1 MKQNKIYVGALSSC
15 TTETELREAFS
26 EFGSIDDIK
35 IIIDRYTGESKG
47 FAFITFSS
55 NASAIKALN
64 MDGKELKER
73 TIRVSAAR
81 KKENFRANQNRW

>member
-1 MKQNKIYVGALSSC
+1 MKQNKIYVGSLSSC
-15 TTETELREAFS
+15 TTETEIREAFS

-55 NASAIKALN
+55 NSSAVKALN

-81 KKENFRANQNRW
+81 KKENFRGNQNRW

>member
-1 MKQNKIYVGALSSC
+1 M
-15 TTETELREAFS
+15 S

-55 NASAIKALN
+55 NSSAIKALN
-64 MDGKELKER
+64 MDEKELKER
-73 TIRVSAAR
+73 TILVSAAR
-81 KKENFRANQNRW
+81 KKENFRGNQNRW

>member
-1 MKQNKIYVGALSSC
+1 MEHNKIYVGSLSSC
-15 TTETELREAFS
+15 TTETDLRSVFS
-26 EFGSIDDIK
+26 EFGSIDEIK
-35 IIIDRYTGESKG
+35 IITDRYTGESKG

-55 NASAIKALN
+55 NASAEKAIN

-81 KKENFRANQNRW
+81 KKENVQGNKNRW